1 MKLIAITGG
10 IGSGKSVVAEIC
22 RLKGF
27 KVYDCDM
34 QARSIME
41 SDPEVASLLREA
53 AGADV
58 YDCRGSLCRDIMAE
72 RIFGDAGIREKV
84 NSIVHQAV
92 RQDLKRWC
100 EREYDPLMFV
110 ETAIPVTSGLDR
122 MCDAVWVVDAP
133 AEVRMRRAMKRDNST
148 EEKIAGRM
156 KAQADE
162 FVSIYGEVS
171 MIENDGIVPVLP
183 RIGQLINTLITERK
197 C

>member
-1 MKLIAITGG
+1 MKLIGITGG

-27 KVYDCDM
+27 KVYDCDLR
-34 QARSIME
+34 ARSIME
-41 SDPEVASLLREA
+41 SDPEVAALLKEA

-58 YDCRGSLCRDIMAE
+58 YDCNGLLCREIMAE
-72 RIFGDAGIREKV
+72 RIFGDAAIRGKV
-84 NSIVHQAV
+84 NSIVHEAV
-92 RQDLKRWC
+92 RRDLKCWC
-100 EREYDPLMFV
+100 ERENDRLMFV

-122 MCDAVWVVDAP
+122 MCDAVWVVNAP
-133 AEVRMRRAMKRDNST
+133 ADVRMRRAMKRDNST

-162 FVSIYGEVS
+162 LASLHGQIA

-183 RIGQLINTLITERK
+183 RIGQLINSLK
-197 C
+197 

>member
-22 RLKGF
+22 RLKGYR
-27 KVYDCDM
+27 VYDCDI
-34 QARSIME
+34 QARTIME
-41 SDPEVASLLREA
+41 SDPEVAALLREA

-58 YDCRGSLCRDIMAE
+58 YDCHGSLCRDIMAE

-84 NSIVHQAV
+84 NAIVHEAV
-92 RQDLKRWC
+92 RHDLKRWC
-100 EREYDPLMFV
+100 EREYDSLMFV

-122 MCDAVWVVDAP
+122 MCDAVWLVDAP
-133 AEVRMRRAMKRDNST
+133 ADVRMRRAMKRDNST

-156 KAQADE
+156 KAQANE
-162 FVSIYGEVS
+162 FVSLHGEVAV
-171 MIENDGIVPVLP
+171 IENDGIAPVLP
-183 RIGQLINTLITERK
+183 RIGQLINSLITERK